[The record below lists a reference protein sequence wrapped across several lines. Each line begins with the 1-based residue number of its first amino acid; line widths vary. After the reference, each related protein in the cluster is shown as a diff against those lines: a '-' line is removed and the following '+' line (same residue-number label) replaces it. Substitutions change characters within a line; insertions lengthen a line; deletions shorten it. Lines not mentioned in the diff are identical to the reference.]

1 MSKVILSYTFDFY
14 MIHNTKVSD
23 HIYNMVNRNDQ
34 FKGMRFRSLQELRA
48 ATSRILEQYR
58 HQWYEVVF
66 EQWIHRHRRYIEC
79 EGHYLKK
86 K

>member
-14 MIHNTKVSD
+14 MIHDAKVSD
-23 HIYNMVNRNDQ
+23 HSYIIVNRNNQ

-48 ATSRILEQYR
+48 ATSQILEQYG
-58 HQWYEVVF
+58 HQWHEVVF
-66 EQWIHRHRRYIEC
+66 EQWIHRYRRYVEC